1 MHGAF
6 MLRRSMP
13 WSNGQRSGPVF
24 VAFGRSF
31 DAFEV
36 QLQRMIG
43 AEDGITDALFSFT
56 RPITG
61 AYFQVIVSNQTM
73 GYFSKASGL
82 TLEYEVYEELALSE
96 MAAIAAE
103 AERAFG
109 ARVAVEHRTGTV
121 AVGDPSVIVAASAG
135 HRPAAFAACRF
146 VIDELKAR
154 VPIWKRTVY
163 ADGGVAWIDGSAP
176 GHPTTARSQH
186 A

>member
-1 MHGAF
+1 MIALRDVPLDAGALLAAVSDPEHG
-6 MLRRSMP
+6 
-13 WSNGQRSGPVF
+13 G
-24 VAFGRSF
+24 
-31 DAFEV
+31 
-36 QLQRMIG
+36 
-43 AEDGITDALFSFT
+43 TALFVGTT
-56 RPITG
+56 RRETG
-61 AYFQVIVSNQTM
+61 GREVA
-73 GYFSKASGL
+73 A
-82 TLEYEVYEELALSE
+82 LEYEVYEELALSE

-109 ARVAVEHRTGTV
+109 ARVAVEHRTGAV